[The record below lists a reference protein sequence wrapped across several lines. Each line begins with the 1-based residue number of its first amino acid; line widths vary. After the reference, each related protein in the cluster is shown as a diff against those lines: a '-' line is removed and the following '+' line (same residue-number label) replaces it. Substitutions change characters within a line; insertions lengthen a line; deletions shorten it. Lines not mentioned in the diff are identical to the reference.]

1 MANVSKSVLGGDR
14 RDNVSVDSRKHNM
27 YEGSEHDGMVYYSQG
42 YPGINFT
49 GKRDRRFGRTQLEAA
64 LGWRLT

>member
-1 MANVSKSVLGGDR
+1 
-14 RDNVSVDSRKHNM
+14 M

-42 YPGINFT
+42 YPGINFA
-49 GKRDRRFGRTQLEAA
+49 GKRDGRFGRTQLEAA